1 MPLAAV
7 VLGAEEI
14 AAAKLLYRVLTLQ
27 TGNPFL
33 LIELGS
39 E

>member
-1 MPLAAV
+1 MPLTAV
-7 VLGAEEI
+7 ALGVEEI

-27 TGNPFL
+27 TGSPFL
-33 LIELGS
+33 LTELGS